1 MTVHLKVKSKMSDV
15 QTMVSVF
22 SSLLTSQKQ
31 KNLLFE
37 QNLSYWYDNNN

>member
-1 MTVHLKVKSKMSDV
+1 
-15 QTMVSVF
+15 MVSVV